1 MKKLFSTLTLIV
13 TLLSI
18 SVDNYAADI
27 ASVTITGSQVMT
39 FGSDP
44 NNAFSNPYSVTI
56 TDSDGNNIADEAD
69 GLIVTWDIEGFKTSN
84 DTEGQYCDSYG
95 SFSVNKQ
102 NKLSTT
108 FELCNVPMN
117 FFGRM
122 TATVSYGGS
131 TAKGELYVVA
141 LGDKSVASG
150 QLLPL
155 AGYPKDFSTYP
166 KALEGYNILKD
177 TYGANHDI
185 IFGGWSV
192 SGSDNG
198 MSGQLL
204 SDADGTKFVKFSST
218 TAKKSHIMT
227 NVMSAFSGQV
237 LYVAKLRFPTAGA
250 TMTLT
255 AGYPMW
261 QSKSNFFN
269 PVTVNYDGTNIT
281 INDVKLEKNG
291 SAVTFAKNTWYD
303 VVLSADKS
311 TETCYCNVYSTDGT
325 LLGSSPVTAWAD
337 SSSPTFFGIG
347 MQNSVGA
354 GSVDIASCE
363 AYVPAI
369 NPDNYSLV
377 ADNTTLSIP
386 NGESAVLTASVSD
399 TRGYE
404 ITQKATWSVL
414 EQDMQQAITIT
425 PSSDKSHVATVTPAA
440 TAEAGT
446 ATIQVNIGG
455 VTKTISLTLTS
466 SAEGVKFTSSTT
478 SVTIPLEAGTQAT
491 ATYAASVVDGNG
503 TDLGRNVSL
512 KAYEKDGVTPLNN
525 ANITFDAQS
534 GTLSVGAATQP
545 TQVVIT
551 ATSQNTA
558 GESIAKSITVNIH
571 GLTFDFGYTTDNGIA
586 DGYSAV
592 GANTTFNDI
601 DGYGIA
607 SGTPTV
613 GGTASATD
621 ATKDYLEGAMTFNVK
636 VQKGFFYTVSITYQ
650 GVLTTGYINADL
662 AGYTVGTQASMQT
675 VEYTI
680 PATRDLLDLQIAS
693 DATTVARIAQI
704 SISKQPVLSKRN
716 KPRAHHIGDS
726 TSANNGSW
734 AYRLASLCGNGNYT
748 DLTAL
753 CDFQNRGR
761 GGRNLC
767 TYYTQGIFANVLADI
782 RPGDIVILGN
792 MGTNGMGNTFE
803 ADVNYYLDAVEALG
817 AKVILNSYT
826 PHGAVSNYAS
836 GYNSSTAT
844 FDSYRRDSYDNV
856 IRSIAAQRATSD
868 ANYLG
873 FVEIGKNA
881 DAIFNAYAKDY
892 AANNYASADAA
903 AQTIITCFTDH
914 NHYSN
919 GTLACDLM
927 LNGYK
932 TTATKGIVQQLVDIL
947 SGNATSAVAPV
958 ATDDSQMTSSVF
970 DIIGRKVNGPK
981 NITSVNHGNFYNGLY
996 IVNGKKYLI
1005 R

>member
-13 TLLSI
+13 TLLII

-39 FGSDP
+39 FGGTP

-56 TDSDGNNIADEAD
+56 TDSEGNNIADNAD
-69 GLIVTWDIEGFKTSN
+69 GLTVIWDIEGFKTSN

-95 SFSVNKQ
+95 SFSVNGQ
-102 NKLSTT
+102 DKLATT

-141 LGDKSVASG
+141 LGNKSVASG

-218 TAKKSHIMT
+218 TPKKSHIMT
-227 NVMSAFSGQV
+227 NAMSAFSGQV

-261 QSKSNFFN
+261 QSKSNYFN

-281 INDVKLEKNG
+281 INNVKLEKNG
-291 SAVTFAKNTWYD
+291 SAVTFAKNTWYN

-325 LLGSSPVTAWAD
+325 LLGSSPITAWAD
-337 SSSPTFFGIG
+337 SSSPTFFSIG
-347 MQNSVGA
+347 MQNSAGA
-354 GSVDIASCE
+354 GSVDVASCE
-363 AYVPAI
+363 AYVPTI
-369 NPDNYSLV
+369 NPDSYSLT
-377 ADNTTLSIP
+377 ADKTTLSIP
-386 NGESAVLTASVSD
+386 NGETAVLTAAVKD

-404 ITQKATWSVL
+404 ITQKATWSIV
-414 EQDMQQAITIT
+414 EPDMQQSVTIT
-425 PSSDKSHVATVTPAA
+425 PSASDSHMATITLPS

-446 ATIQVNIGG
+446 ATVLVNIGG
-455 VTKTISLTLTS
+455 VTKTIPLTLTS
-466 SAEGVKFTSSTT
+466 SAESVKFTSSTT
-478 SVTIPLEAGTQAT
+478 SITIPLETGSNAT
-491 ATYAASVVDGNG
+491 ATYAASVVDGSG
-503 TDLGRNVSL
+503 TDLGRNVTL

-534 GTLSVGAATQP
+534 GTLSVNAAVQP

-551 ATSQNTA
+551 ATSQNSDN
-558 GESIAKSITVNIH
+558 ESIAKSIIVNIH

-586 DGYSAV
+586 DGYTAV
-592 GANTTFNDI
+592 GTNTTYNDI

-621 ATKDYLEGAMTFNVK
+621 ATKDYLSGGLTFNVK
-636 VQKGFFYTVSITYQ
+636 VQKGSFYTVSITYS
-650 GVLTTGYINADL
+650 GTLTTGYVSTDL
-662 AGYTVGTQASMQT
+662 AGYTLGTHTAMQT
-675 VEYTI
+675 EEYAI
-680 PATRDLLDLQIAS
+680 PATCDFIDLCVTD
-693 DATTVARIAQI
+693 TIAQI
-704 SISKQPVLSKRN
+704 SISKQSARQKRSKPVI
-716 KPRAHHIGDS
+716 HDIGDS
-726 TSANNGSW
+726 TAANNGSW
-734 AYRLASLCGNGNYT
+734 AYRLASLTNGGSYQE
-748 DLTAL
+748 LTNL
-753 CDFQNRGR
+753 CTFQSQGR
-761 GGRNLC
+761 GGQNLA
-767 TYYTQGIFANVLADI
+767 TYYTKGYLANVLATI
-782 RPGDIVILGN
+782 YPGDIVILGN

-903 AQTIITCFTDH
+903 AQAIITCFTDH

-932 TTATKGIVQQLVDIL
+932 TTTTKGIVQQLVDIL

-958 ATDDSQMTSSVF
+958 ATDDSQITSSVF
-970 DIIGRKVNGPK
+970 DILGRKVNGPK

-996 IVNGKKYLI
+996 IINGKKYLI

>member
-1 MKKLFSTLTLIV
+1 MTQ
-13 TLLSI
+13 
-18 SVDNYAADI
+18 AAGV
-27 ASVTITGSQVMT
+27 ATVTIEGPQSMT
-39 FGSDP
+39 FGSATNIP
-44 NNAFSNPYSVTI
+44 FSNPYSIVI
-56 TDSDGNNIADEAD
+56 TDSEGNNIAEGAE
-69 GLIVTWDIEGFKTSN
+69 GLTVTWDIEGFKTIN

-95 SFSVNKQ
+95 SFSVNNQ
-102 NKLSTT
+102 NKLTTT
-108 FELCNVPMN
+108 FDLCDVPMN
-117 FFGRM
+117 FYGRM
-122 TATVSYGGS
+122 TATVTYGGS
-131 TAKGELYVVA
+131 TAKGELYVAA
-141 LGDKSVASG
+141 LGDKSQPAG

-155 AGYPKDFSTYP
+155 AGYPKVFSTYP
-166 KALEGYNILKD
+166 DQITGYNVLKD
-177 TYGANHDI
+177 TYAAKQDPI
-185 IFGGWSV
+185 IGGWAAA
-192 SGSDNG
+192 GSDGG
-198 MSGQLL
+198 MSATLQK
-204 SDADGTKFVKFSST
+204 DADGTKYIRFSST
-218 TAKKSHIMT
+218 KVKKSHIMST
-227 NVMSAFSGQV
+227 NMDAITSQV
-237 LYVAKLRFPTAGA
+237 IYVSTLRFPTAGA

-255 AGYPMW
+255 QGYPMW
-261 QSKSNFFN
+261 QSKNFYN

-281 INDVKLEKNG
+281 INDVKLEKDG
-291 SAVTFAKNTWYD
+291 TAVTFAKNTWYN
-303 VVLSADKS
+303 VVMSADKT
-311 TETCYCNVYSTDGT
+311 TEKCYCLVYDTDGT
-325 LLGSSPVTAWAD
+325 LLGSAPVTAWKD
-337 SSSPTFFGIG
+337 SSNPTFFGIG
-347 MQNSVGA
+347 MQNDIGA

-363 AYVPAI
+363 AYVPTIDA
-369 NPDNYSLV
+369 DSYSLT
-377 ADNTTLSIP
+377 ADKTTLSIP
-386 NGESAVLTASVSD
+386 NGESAILTAAVED
-399 TRGYE
+399 TRGYN
-404 ITQKATWSVL
+404 ITQKATWSVV
-414 EQDMQQAITIT
+414 EPDMQQSVTIT
-425 PSSDKSHVATVTPAA
+425 PSATDSHVATITLPA

-446 ATIQVNIGG
+446 ATILVNIGG
-455 VTKTISLTLTS
+455 VTKTIPLTLTS
-466 SAEGVKFTSSTT
+466 SAESVKFTSSTT
-478 SVTIPLEAGTQAT
+478 SITIPLESGSNAT
-491 ATYAASVVDGNG
+491 ATYAATVVDGSG
-503 TDLGRNVSL
+503 SDLGRNVTL
-512 KAYEKDGVTPLNN
+512 KAYEKDGTTPLHN

-534 GTLSVGAATQP
+534 GTLSVNAAAQP

-551 ATSQNTA
+551 ATSLNSDN
-558 GESIAKSITVNIH
+558 EPIAKSLTVNIH
-571 GLTFDFGYTTDNGIA
+571 GLTFDFGYATDEGIA
-586 DGYSAV
+586 DGYTVV
-592 GANTTFNDI
+592 GTSTTYNSN

-621 ATKDYLEGAMTFNVK
+621 ATKDYLEGAMAFNVK

-662 AGYTVGTQASMQT
+662 AGYTVGTQGSMQT

-704 SISKQPVLSKRN
+704 SISKQPVQSKRN

-734 AYRLASLCGNGNYT
+734 AYRLASLCGSGNYA

-782 RPGDIVILGN
+782 RPGDIVIFGN

-844 FDSYRRDSYDNV
+844 FDSYRRDSYDNI
-856 IRSIAAQRATSD
+856 IRSIATKRATSD
-868 ANYLG
+868 ENYLG

-903 AQTIITCFTDH
+903 AQAIIACFTDH

-932 TTATKGIVQQLVDIL
+932 TTDTKGIVQQLIDIL
-947 SGNATSAVAPV
+947 SQSSTPVTAPV
-958 ATDDSQMTSSVF
+958 AKSNAMTRVGIY
-970 DIIGRKVNGPK
+970 DILGRKVSDIQE
-981 NITSVNHGNFYNGLY
+981 ITSTVSGKLHNGLY
-996 IVNGKKYLI
+996 IINGKKYMI